1 MKVDGRQKWK
11 RMTWS
16 VVLTF
21 VLLISSWF
29 LIAWLNLTKVDGLP
43 IDQNW
48 VQRDL
53 LRQKLQVGQRE
64 EAFLE
69 GEDIHETMLA
79 GVHLKKAKL
88 KGANLRKAMLAGAN
102 LRQANLAYADLQGA
116 MLLGAN
122 LSGASL
128 LHANFEGAMLLGAQ
142 LEGAQIDGANFKD
155 AFLSQD
161 QVNEACG
168 RPNIL
173 PEGLKFPNP
182 C

>member
-1 MKVDGRQKWK
+1 
-11 RMTWS
+11 
-16 VVLTF
+16 
-21 VLLISSWF
+21 
-29 LIAWLNLTKVDGLP
+29 
-43 IDQNW
+43 
-48 VQRDL
+48 
-53 LRQKLQVGQRE
+53 
-64 EAFLE
+64 
-69 GEDIHETMLA
+69 
-79 GVHLKKAKL
+79 
-88 KGANLRKAMLAGAN
+88 
-102 LRQANLAYADLQGA
+102 

-173 PEGLKFPNP
+173 PEGLRLPKA